1 MKAVY
6 VTLMLALYASG
17 TPALAESMADQVQRR
32 LESVRTL
39 IESSSAAKQIDSSRN
54 VNALAAR
61 EQARSLHKQA
71 QAAFDAG
78 DHEKAGK
85 LLTQA
90 SQQMFSGVRMANPE
104 EVNGKKKKRD
114 YETRL
119 ASARA
124 LLDAQKRVGT
134 EKSNVDA
141 RKATA
146 KVESLLAEAERESS
160 RDIDKAIVL
169 VNQAYLIAKASVGN
183 MRGGETLVRS
193 LNFVT
198 KEEEYHYEIDRNDT
212 HQMLVKMLLDEK
224 RESQGVDRMVQGFV
238 DKAAAL
244 RKQAELKAG
253 SRDFENAI
261 QLLEDSTKELVR
273 AIRGAGIYIPG

>member
-17 TPALAESMADQVQRR
+17 TPALAESNADQVQRR

-54 VNALAAR
+54 ENALAAR

-71 QAAFDAG
+71 QAAFDSG
-78 DHEKAGK
+78 DHDKAGK

-90 SQQMFSGVRMANPE
+90 SQQMFSGVRLANPE
-104 EVNGKKKKRD
+104 EVNGRKKWRD
-114 YETRL
+114 YEAKL

-124 LLDAQKRVGT
+124 LLDAQKRVGA
-134 EKSNVDA
+134 EKSDTEA
-141 RKATA
+141 RKTTA
-146 KVESLLAEAERESS
+146 KVEAILADAERTSS

-193 LNFVT
+193 LNFAT
-198 KEEEYHYEIDRNDT
+198 KEEEYHYEVDRNDT

-238 DKAAAL
+238 DKANDL
-244 RKQAELKAG
+244 RRQAESKAG

-261 QLLEDSTKELVR
+261 KLLEDSTKELVR

>member
-6 VTLMLALYASG
+6 ITLMLILYASG

-32 LESVRTL
+32 LESVHTL
-39 IESSSAAKQIDSSRN
+39 IESSSAARQIDSSKN
-54 VNALAAR
+54 ANALAAR
-61 EQARSLHKQA
+61 EQARSLHQQA
-71 QAAFDAG
+71 QAAFNSG
-78 DHEKAGK
+78 DHEKAGR

-90 SQQMFSGVRMANPE
+90 SQQMFSGVRLANPE
-104 EVNGKKKKRD
+104 EINGRKKWRD
-114 YETRL
+114 YEAKL

-124 LLDAQKRVGT
+124 LLDAQKRVGA
-134 EKSNVDA
+134 EKSDAEA
-141 RKATA
+141 RKTTS
-146 KVESLLAEAERESS
+146 KVEAILADAERTST

-193 LNFVT
+193 LNFAT
-198 KEEEYHYEIDRNDT
+198 KEEEYHYEVDRNDT

-238 DKAAAL
+238 DKATDL
-244 RKQAELKAG
+244 RKQAE
-253 SRDFENAI
+253 SRAVSKDFENAI
-261 QLLEDSTKELVR
+261 KLLEDSTKELVR

>member
-6 VTLMLALYASG
+6 VTLMLAFFVSG
-17 TPALAESMADQVQRR
+17 NPVRAESMADQVQRR
-32 LESVRTL
+32 LDSVRTL

-54 VNALAAR
+54 ANALAAR
-61 EQARSLHKQA
+61 EQARGLHKQA
-71 QAAFDAG
+71 QAAFDSG

-90 SQQMFSGVRMANPE
+90 SQQMFSGVRLANPE
-104 EVNGKKKKRD
+104 EVNGRKKWRD
-114 YETRL
+114 YEAKL

-124 LLDAQKRVGT
+124 LLDAQKRVGV
-134 EKSNVDA
+134 EKSDA
-141 RKATA
+141 EAGKTTA
-146 KVESLLAEAERESS
+146 KVEAILADAERTSS

-193 LNFVT
+193 LNFAT
-198 KEEEYHYEIDRNDT
+198 KEEEYHYEVDRNDT

-238 DKAAAL
+238 DKATDL
-244 RKQAELKAG
+244 RKQAESKAG

-261 QLLEDSTKELVR
+261 KLLEDSTKELVR